1 MTQIGVKD
9 NGVDVMQVYSED
21 LLSIC
26 VQMVKEQLAQVIV
39 PILQGMAGESMCHA
53 SSLRYLN

>member
-1 MTQIGVKD
+1 MTQIGVTD
-9 NGVDVMQVYSED
+9 NGVDVVQVYSED

-39 PILQGMAGESMCHA
+39 PILQGMAGESMCHV
-53 SSLRYLN
+53 SSLRYFN

>member
-39 PILQGMAGESMCHA
+39 PILRGMAGESMCHA